1 MKRDGI
7 VIEILRRLNLIK
19 VSNGYSFDLK
29 MALRNP
35 EDEPSVED
43 MPMTN
48 VFEFPE
54 INLGEAKRRG
64 ASLPPI
70 YTKELT
76 VVMEHWYVSA
86 SRGQTTKDV
95 YTYLSS
101 ARKTMFS
108 DGITLGRLCSNVEET
123 EVSRIYRPPIG
134 NNVVGIGQ
142 VLNFRY
148 IEDFAEL

>member
-1 MKRDGI
+1 
-7 VIEILRRLNLIK
+7 
-19 VSNGYSFDLK
+19 
-29 MALRNP
+29 
-35 EDEPSVED
+35 

-54 INLGEAKRRG
+54 ISLGEAKRRG
-64 ASLPPI
+64 ASQPPI

-101 ARKTMFS
+101 ARKAMFS

-134 NNVVGIGQ
+134 NHVVGIGQ

-148 IEDFAEL
+148 VEDFAEL